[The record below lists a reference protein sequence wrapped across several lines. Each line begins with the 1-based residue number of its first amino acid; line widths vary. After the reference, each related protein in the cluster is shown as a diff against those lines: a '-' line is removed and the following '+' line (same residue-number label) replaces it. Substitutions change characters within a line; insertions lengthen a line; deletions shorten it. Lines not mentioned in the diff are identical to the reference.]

1 MYDLIIRNGKII
13 DGTGS
18 PWYYGDIA
26 INKGEII
33 KIGKLMNC
41 RSKEDIDAK
50 HQVVSPGFI
59 DMHTHSDLVILD
71 EPLIEAKVRQGIT
84 TDLLGQDG
92 IAAAPLPKKY
102 VSPWRKNLAGLDGT
116 PPIDWDW
123 TTIEEYLKKIEANKP
138 SYNLAVLAPHGNIRM
153 EVMGLDN
160 RPATDEEI
168 RKMQVVLRRSLDEGA
183 VGLSTGLI
191 YPPCC
196 FAEMKELEALCE
208 VIAEYGVPLVIHQR
222 SEGDEILESM
232 QELIDMMK
240 RCGAH
245 LHFSH
250 LKNCGKDNWDKTP
263 QVLKKI
269 DNARE
274 DGLEVTFDQYPYT
287 AGSTMLSAILPPWAH
302 NGGTEEMLKRLKD
315 PGMRKVM
322 IQEMATA
329 FKGWDSMSKWAGWD
343 GIVITSVVSNEKQ
356 NYVGKTI
363 VEIADIEG
371 RKDYAGVALDLILYE
386 RNAVGMID
394 FVMNEDS
401 VKMVLAHPAGTIG
414 SDGLLGGEPHPR
426 AYGSFPRILGKYVRD
441 EKILSL
447 ENMIRRMTSQPA
459 RIIGLQDRGIIREGM
474 AADIVIFDPNQI
486 VDQATYENSRQ
497 YNIGIDTVIVNGQII
512 IQGQR
517 AYQKPA
523 GKVFRRSYR
532 NIEIEIIEGN
542 QDKSL
547 FIK

>member
-1 MYDLIIRNGKII
+1 MFDLMIRNGKII

-18 PWYYGDIA
+18 PWFYGDIGVKDGR
-26 INKGEII
+26 IER
-33 KIGKLMNC
+33 IGKL
-41 RSKEDIDAK
+41 SSWEAKEVIDAK
-50 HQVVSPGFI
+50 GQVVSPGFI

-92 IAAAPLPKKY
+92 IAAAPLPEEF
-102 VSPWRKNLAGLDGT
+102 VSPWRKNMAGLNGT

-123 TTIEEYLKKIEANKP
+123 RTVGDYLNKIESNNP

-168 RKMQVVLRRSLDEGA
+168 KQMQDVLRRSLEEGA

-196 FAEMKELEALCE
+196 FAEMKELEALCK

-250 LKNCGKDNWDKTP
+250 LKNCGKDNWYKTP
-263 QVLKKI
+263 DVLKKI
-269 DNARE
+269 DQARVE
-274 DGLEVTFDQYPYT
+274 GLEVTFDQYPYT

-302 NGGTEEMLKRLKD
+302 DGGSEKMLERLTD
-315 PGMRKVM
+315 SVLRERMVS
-322 IQEMATA
+322 EMATA
-329 FKGWDSMSKWAGWD
+329 LKGWDSISKWAGWD
-343 GIVITSVVSNEKQ
+343 GIIITSVDSTERQHV
-356 NYVGKTI
+356 VGKTI
-363 VEIADIEG
+363 IQIAELEN
-371 RKDYAGVALDLILYE
+371 RTDYANVALDLILHE
-386 RNAVGMID
+386 KNAVGMID
-394 FVMNEDS
+394 FVMNEES
-401 VKMVLAHPAGTIG
+401 IKAILAHPAGTIG

-426 AYGSFPRILGKYVRD
+426 AYGSFPRILGKYVRE
-441 EKILSL
+441 EKVLPL
-447 ENMIRRMTSQPA
+447 ESMIRRMTSQPA
-459 RIIGLQDRGIIREGM
+459 RIIGLQDRGILREGM
-474 AADIVIFDPNQI
+474 AADIVIFDPDQI
-486 VDQATYENSRQ
+486 IDQATFERPRQ
-497 YNIGIDTVIVNGQII
+497 YNIGIDTVIVNGQVVIEGE
-512 IQGQR
+512 Q
-517 AYQKPA
+517 AYRKAA
-523 GKVFRRSYR
+523 GKVIRREYKGVQSG
-532 NIEIEIIEGN
+532 EKQQVTVE
-542 QDKSL
+542 
-547 FIK
+547 

>member
-1 MYDLIIRNGKII
+1 MFDLLIRNGKII

-18 PWYYGDIA
+18 PWFYGDIGVKNGR
-26 INKGEII
+26 IE
-33 KIGKLMNC
+33 KIGTLSTC
-41 RSKEDIDAK
+41 EAKEVIDAK
-50 HQVVSPGFI
+50 QQVVSPGFI

-92 IAAAPLPKKY
+92 IAAAPLPEEF
-102 VSPWRKNLAGLDGT
+102 VSPWRKNMAGLNGT

-123 TTIEEYLKKIEANKP
+123 RTVGDYLNKIEANNP

-168 RKMQVVLRRSLDEGA
+168 KQMQDVLRRSLDEGA

-240 RCGAH
+240 RRDAH

-250 LKNCGKDNWDKTP
+250 LKNCGRDNWYKTP
-263 QVLKKI
+263 DVLKKI
-269 DNARE
+269 DQARAE
-274 DGLEVTFDQYPYT
+274 GLEVTFDQYPYT

-302 NGGTEEMLKRLKD
+302 DGGSEKMLERLTD
-315 PGMRKVM
+315 SEVRERIVN
-322 IQEMATA
+322 EMASA
-329 FKGWDSMSKWAGWD
+329 LKGWDSISKWAGWD
-343 GIVITSVVSNEKQ
+343 GIIITSVDSKERQ
-356 NYVGKTI
+356 HYLGKTI
-363 VEIADIEG
+363 IQIAELEK
-371 RKDYAGVALDLILYE
+371 RSDYANVALDLILYE
-386 RNAVGMID
+386 KNAVGMID
-394 FVMNEDS
+394 FVMNEES
-401 VKMVLAHPAGTIG
+401 IKAILAHPAGTIG

-426 AYGSFPRILGKYVRD
+426 AFGSFPRILGKYVRE
-441 EKILSL
+441 EKVLPL
-447 ENMIRRMTSQPA
+447 EDMIRRMTSQPA
-459 RIIGLQDRGIIREGM
+459 RIIGLQDRGVLREGLV
-474 AADIVIFDPNQI
+474 ADIVIFDPDQI
-486 VDQATYENSRQ
+486 MDQATFEKPRQ
-497 YNIGIDTVIVNGQII
+497 YNLGIDTVIVNGQVV
-512 IQGQR
+512 IQGEQ
-517 AYQKPA
+517 AYQKAA
-523 GKVFRRSYR
+523 GKVIRREYKGVQSG
-532 NIEIEIIEGN
+532 EIQKVTVE
-542 QDKSL
+542 
-547 FIK
+547 

>member
-26 INKGEII
+26 IKDGRIAR
-33 KIGKLMNC
+33 IGKLSNC
-41 RSKEDIDAK
+41 RAIEEIDARN
-50 HQVVSPGFI
+50 QVVSPGFI

-92 IAAAPLPKKY
+92 IAAAPLPKDY
-102 VSPWRKNLAGLDGT
+102 VPAWRKNLAGLDGN

-123 TTIEEYLKKIEANKP
+123 TTISEYLDKIERMKP

-160 RPATDEEI
+160 RVATDEEI
-168 RKMQVVLRRSLDEGA
+168 KQMQEVLRRSLNEGA

-208 VIAEYGVPLVIHQR
+208 VIADYGVPLVIHQR

-232 QELIDMMK
+232 QELMDMMK
-240 RCGAH
+240 LRGAH

-250 LKNCGKDNWDKTP
+250 LKNCGKDNWYKTP
-263 QVLKKI
+263 DVIKMI
-269 DNARE
+269 DKARE

-287 AGSTMLSAILPPWAH
+287 AGSTMLSAILPPWVH
-302 NGGTEEMLKRLKD
+302 DGGTDQLLMRLEDRELREKM
-315 PGMRKVM
+315 MR
-322 IQEMATA
+322 EMATG

-343 GIVITSVVSNEKQ
+343 GIIITSVESAEKH
-356 NYVGKTI
+356 YCVGKTI
-363 VEIADIEG
+363 KEIAEIDQRENC
-371 RKDYAGVALDLILYE
+371 AEVALDLILHE
-386 RNAVGMID
+386 KNGVGMID
-394 FVMNEDS
+394 FVMNEES
-401 VKMVLAHPAGTIG
+401 VKMILSHPSGTIG

-426 AYGSFPRILGKYVRD
+426 AFGSFPRILGKYVRE
-441 EKILSL
+441 EKVMPL
-447 ENMIRRMTSQPA
+447 EDMIRRMTSQPA
-459 RIIGLQDRGIIREGM
+459 RIIGLQDRGILREGL
-474 AADIVIFDPNQI
+474 AADIVIFNPDHI
-486 VDQATYENSRQ
+486 IDQATYEKPRQ
-497 YNIGIDTVIVNGQII
+497 YSLGIDTVIVNGEVVIHVEK
-512 IQGQR
+512 
-517 AYQKPA
+517 AYRKPA
-523 GKVFRRSYR
+523 GKVVRRKYNVEVQGNTSY
-532 NIEIEIIEGN
+532 IY
-542 QDKSL
+542 
-547 FIK
+547 

>member
-1 MYDLIIRNGKII
+1 MYDLIILNGKII

-26 INKGEII
+26 VKNGKIAR
-33 KIGKLMNC
+33 IGKLNNC
-41 RSKEDIDAK
+41 VAKEEIDAQK
-50 HQVVSPGFI
+50 QVVSPGFI

-71 EPLIEAKVRQGIT
+71 DPLIEAKVRQGIT

-92 IAAAPLPKKY
+92 IAAAPLPKEY
-102 VSPWRKNLAGLDGT
+102 VSTWRKNLAGLDGN
-116 PPIDWDW
+116 PAIDWDW
-123 TTIEEYLKKIEANKP
+123 TTVSDYLDKIERNKP

-168 RKMQVVLRRSLDEGA
+168 KEMQDVLRRSLNEGA

-250 LKNCGKDNWDKTP
+250 LKNCGKDNWHKTP
-263 QVLKKI
+263 EVLNMI
-269 DNARE
+269 DQARQ

-287 AGSTMLSAILPPWAH
+287 AGSTMLSAILPPWVH
-302 NGGTEEMLKRLKD
+302 DGGTDQLLQRLEDHELRGK
-315 PGMRKVM
+315 MM
-322 IQEMATA
+322 QEMATG

-343 GIVITSVVSNEKQ
+343 GIIITSVESAEKQ
-356 NYVGKTI
+356 YCVGKSI
-363 VEIADIEG
+363 RQIAKLDN
-371 RKDYAGVALDLILYE
+371 KDNCAEVALDLILHE
-386 RNAVGMID
+386 KNGVGMID
-394 FVMNEDS
+394 FVINEES
-401 VKMVLAHPAGTIG
+401 VKAILAHPAGTIG

-426 AYGSFPRILGKYVRD
+426 AYGSFPRILGKYVRE
-441 EKILSL
+441 EKVLPL
-447 ENMIRRMTSQPA
+447 EDMIRRMTSQPA

-474 AADIVIFDPNQI
+474 AADIVIFNPDKI
-486 VDQATYENSRQ
+486 IDQATYEKPRQ
-497 YNIGIDTVIVNGQII
+497 FNVGIDTVIVNGEVI
-512 IQGQR
+512 IQGQL
-517 AYQKPA
+517 AYQKAA
-523 GKVFRRSYR
+523 GKVIRRTYHV
-532 NIEIEIIEGN
+532 EPL
-542 QDKSL
+542 KV
-547 FIK
+547 